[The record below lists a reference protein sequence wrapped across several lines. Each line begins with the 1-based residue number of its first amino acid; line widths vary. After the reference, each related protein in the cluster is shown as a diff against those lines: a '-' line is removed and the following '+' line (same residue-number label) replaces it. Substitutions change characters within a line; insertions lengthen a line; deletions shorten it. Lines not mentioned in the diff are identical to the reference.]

1 MKFRVVATVPGNPKD
16 TAFLVVDNWDDFT
29 FKTTFFLVVFDGSRN
44 RKEIGAVKIGFRD
57 QQERSKTR
65 VVIPSRFQQLEESFF
80 SLGQDIDYYQNIRS
94 ELSPELGDEVLGGL
108 NDIAFSEESYK
119 VAEKEPVFKVSLLR
133 YVSLTTITGQFRRV
147 LDGGVILTNFNFL
160 YEKPQ
165 GESYSGI
172 KLEFGVRACSK
183 PSTNI
188 HAIIGRNG
196 AGKTILL
203 NDMIGS
209 ITNNRLNRTGAFLR
223 KSDREEIGKDFF
235 SRLVSVSF
243 SAFDNFNPPR
253 TQPDPSLGTCYH
265 YVGLKKENR
274 DSDKSEL
281 KTPEELREEL
291 SESLISCVGQA
302 GKRSRWLKA
311 VSTLQTDPNFAEM
324 GFEQLVD
331 ISNSEPEKF
340 AKGWIPRMSS
350 GHCFV
355 LLTITRL
362 VETVEEKTLV
372 LIDEPESHLHPPLL
386 SAFIRALSELLFD
399 RNGVAIVATHSP
411 VILQEVPKDCV
422 WKMTRSG
429 LALSVS
435 RPEIETFGENVG
447 ILTREVFGLE
457 VTKSGF
463 HSLLEES
470 VAKGK
475 SFEQIMDEYRDQ
487 LGLEARAV
495 LRAMLFHRDNSEEIT
510 Q

>member
-1 MKFRVVATVPGNPKD
+1 MKFRVVKTVIENPKD
-16 TAFLVVDNWDDFT
+16 TTFLIVDNWDDFT
-29 FKTTFFLVVFDGSRN
+29 FKTSFFLVVFDGKRN
-44 RKEIGAVKIGFRD
+44 RKEIGAVKIGFKN
-57 QQERSKTR
+57 QEGGSKTMDFMPCDFR
-65 VVIPSRFQQLEESFF
+65 QLKKTFF
-80 SLGQDIDYYQNIRS
+80 SLGQDIDYYQNIRN
-94 ELSPELGDEVLGGL
+94 ELSPELGDEILRGL
-108 NDIAFSEESYK
+108 NDIAFSEEFYK
-119 VAEKEPVFKVSLLR
+119 VAEKELVFKVSLLR
-133 YVSLTTITGQFRRV
+133 DVSLTTITGQFRRV

-160 YEKPQ
+160 YEKPPS
-165 GESYSGI
+165 ETYSGI
-172 KLEFGVRACSK
+172 ELGFGVRAWSK

-196 AGKTILL
+196 AGKTMLL
-203 NDMIGS
+203 NDMIES
-209 ITNNRLNRTGAFLR
+209 ITKHTLNRTGVFLR
-223 KSDREEIGKDFF
+223 RSDGEEIEKDFF

-265 YVGLKKENR
+265 YVGLKKENHG
-274 DSDKSEL
+274 SGESKL

-291 SESLISCVGQA
+291 SKSLISCVHQT

-311 VSTLQTDPNFAEM
+311 ILTLQTDLNFAEM
-324 GFEQLVD
+324 RLERLAD
-331 ISNSEPEKF
+331 SENIGPGEF
-340 AKGWIPRMSS
+340 AKSQIPIMSS

-411 VILQEVPKDCV
+411 VVLQEIPKDCV

-429 LALSVS
+429 LALSTS

-470 VAKGK
+470 VEEGM
-475 SFEQIMDEYRDQ
+475 SFEQIMDQYRDQ
-487 LGLEARAV
+487 LGLEAQAV
-495 LRAMLFHRDNSEEIT
+495 LRAMLLHRDNSEEIT